1 MDDVAKIYR
10 GDNRLG
16 FDLTQKKYQ
25 TILRDKNY
33 ADYYSDV
40 LEVIKRNGL
49 RYESGVNTNV
59 DNFSAL
65 LQKLDYKN
73 ISKTM
78 TLINSEN
85 MTLFFPFQIDLEIYQ
100 GVKEFQDNRIKNYLT
115 DGSLDGEKVWESF
128 KSLNDIEG
136 FSEKKYEQSY
146 INSLMQFFTF
156 NLIKYKEGQ
165 TPSHYSY
172 EFGGFFYVS
181 NYEDFIED
189 GKFNREAFHEYIG
202 GYFL

>member
-1 MDDVAKIYR
+1 VTKIYR

-16 FDLTQKKYQ
+16 FDLTKEKYQ

-33 ADYYSDV
+33 ADYYNDV
-40 LEVIKRNGL
+40 LEVIKQNGL
-49 RYESGVNTNV
+49 RYESGVETNI
-59 DNFSAL
+59 DNFSSL
-65 LQKLDYKN
+65 VMKLDYKE

-85 MTLFFPFQIDLEIYQ
+85 MTLFFPFKIEINIYK
-100 GVKEFQDNRIKNYLT
+100 GVKEFEDERIKNYLT
-115 DGSLDGEKVWESF
+115 DGFLDGQKVWDRF
-128 KSLNDIEG
+128 KELSEIEN
-136 FSEKKYEQSY
+136 FTQMKYEKSY

-172 EFGGFFYVS
+172 EFGGFFYIS
-181 NYEDFIED
+181 NYDDFIED
-189 GKFNREAFHEYIG
+189 GKFDRVAFQEYTG